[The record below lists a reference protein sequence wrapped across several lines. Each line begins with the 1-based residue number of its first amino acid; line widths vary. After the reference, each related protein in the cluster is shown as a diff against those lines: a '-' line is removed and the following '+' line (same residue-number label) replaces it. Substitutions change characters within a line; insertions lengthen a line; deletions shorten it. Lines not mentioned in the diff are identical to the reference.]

1 MKNFKNKYK
10 KLYKSYKLRLKKLYL
25 ESIGFNKT
33 PLDYFVAN
41 LEFLRDQHLLM
52 SPLTENI
59 GTGNVRLA
67 SLVAALTEYQQYKT
81 CITNYYIVNGKSITR
96 RPEFSEEAA
105 RIEFQKERQQH
116 WDAFWNLVKFG
127 IEDWEI
133 ND

>member
-10 KLYKSYKLRLKKLYL
+10 KLYKSYKLLLKKLYL

-33 PLDYFVAN
+33 PLDYFVAY

-81 CITNYYIVNGKSITR
+81 CITNYYIVNG
-96 RPEFSEEAA
+96 
-105 RIEFQKERQQH
+105 
-116 WDAFWNLVKFG
+116 
-127 IEDWEI
+127 
-133 ND
+133 